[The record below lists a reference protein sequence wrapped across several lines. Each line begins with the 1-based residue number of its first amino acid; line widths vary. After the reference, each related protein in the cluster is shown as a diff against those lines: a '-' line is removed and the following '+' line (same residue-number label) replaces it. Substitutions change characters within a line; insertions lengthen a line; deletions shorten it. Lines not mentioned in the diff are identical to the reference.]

1 VSEPFTIRR
10 ATTDDIEALVELRLA
25 LQSENDAHENRVDWA
40 TVGEACRRYFAE
52 SIPADVFVIFVAEAQ
67 GRIIATSGLSFV
79 SRPPGRSSFSRS
91 EAYVTNVYTIPAWR
105 SRGVATAILIATIG
119 YAQQQGAQLVFL
131 HTSDAARS
139 LYENL
144 GFA

>member
-52 SIPADVFVIFVAEAQ
+52 SMPADVFVIFVAEAR
-67 GRIIATSGLSFV
+67 GAS
-79 SRPPGRSSFSRS
+79 SRQPGFRSSAGRRADHRFL
-91 EAYVTNVYTIPAWR
+91 EAR
-105 SRGVATAILIATIG
+105 LM
-119 YAQQQGAQLVFL
+119 
-131 HTSDAARS
+131 
-139 LYENL
+139 
-144 GFA
+144 

>member
-1 VSEPFTIRR
+1 
-10 ATTDDIEALVELRLA
+10 
-25 LQSENDAHENRVDWA
+25 
-40 TVGEACRRYFAE
+40 
-52 SIPADVFVIFVAEAQ
+52 
-67 GRIIATSGLSFV
+67 
-79 SRPPGRSSFSRS
+79 
-91 EAYVTNVYTIPAWR
+91 VTNVYTIPAWR

-144 GFA
+144 GFAYYPRYMERRL

>member
-1 VSEPFTIRR
+1 
-10 ATTDDIEALVELRLA
+10 
-25 LQSENDAHENRVDWA
+25 
-40 TVGEACRRYFAE
+40 
-52 SIPADVFVIFVAEAQ
+52 
-67 GRIIATSGLSFV
+67 
-79 SRPPGRSSFSRS
+79 
-91 EAYVTNVYTIPAWR
+91 VTNVYTIPAWR

-119 YAQQQGAQLVFL
+119 YAQQQGARLVFL